1 MGLLGLKCGS
11 RLGQK
16 SEKVKLQAKCL
27 LARYWQRNFLCEFTE
42 NCSAVF
48 VKSGGITLLTWYC
61 QLYFFPWISCGY
73 PLDGSVQDFDETTGG
88 EYNSISLHFCK
99 PWEHFFLLF
108 QSIDVRAS
116 ENLFDSQVFQLDLFN
131 RGSKAK
137 IVSPIYFFQ
146 NVFSCVFF
154 CLSPLRPECSGIR
167 KTASFLASHRRKKY
181 KNLHP
186 RSFTN
191 GAKVWKMLKIAN
203 FWSEI
208 ASFYQLSEWNEN
220 IHYVL

>member
-1 MGLLGLKCGS
+1 MDLSKILMKPQGVNII
-11 RLGQK
+11 R
-16 SEKVKLQAKCL
+16 
-27 LARYWQRNFLCEFTE
+27 FH
-42 NCSAVF
+42 
-48 VKSGGITLLTWYC
+48 
-61 QLYFFPWISCGY
+61 
-73 PLDGSVQDFDETTGG
+73 
-88 EYNSISLHFCK
+88 SISVSLGSI
-99 PWEHFFLLF
+99 FFLLF

-137 IVSPIYFFQ
+137 IVSPIFFFQ

-203 FWSEI
+203 F
-208 ASFYQLSEWNEN
+208 
-220 IHYVL
+220 